1 MIFWIASYPKS
12 GNTWLRALL
21 SSYFYSQDGI
31 FNQSLLKK
39 IGQFPEKRHFI
50 DFDYNPKIVTDTS
63 KYWIKAQEK
72 INQNKKINFFKTHN
86 ILGSINNNNFTNK
99 KNTVGAIY
107 IVRDPRNVLTS
118 MQNHYE
124 LSKDE
129 ALKFMSNEKKYIYDF
144 HSKDDFSDF
153 QFISSWEKNYKS
165 WINQKIF
172 PIKLI
177 RYEDLN
183 LKTLDILQDIIAFI
197 QNVIKVK
204 KNFNIL
210 KAQNSVKTTN
220 FENMKNLEKNDGFIE
235 SILSKNNSKKIPFF
249 HLGPKNDWRKIFDKN
264 YQEKLNIIFKN
275 NLKELNY
282 FE

>member
-129 ALKFMSNEKKYIYDF
+129 ALKFMNNEKKIY
-144 HSKDDFSDF
+144 
-153 QFISSWEKNYKS
+153 
-165 WINQKIF
+165 
-172 PIKLI
+172 L
-177 RYEDLN
+177 
-183 LKTLDILQDIIAFI
+183 
-197 QNVIKVK
+197 
-204 KNFNIL
+204 
-210 KAQNSVKTTN
+210 
-220 FENMKNLEKNDGFIE
+220 
-235 SILSKNNSKKIPFF
+235 
-249 HLGPKNDWRKIFDKN
+249 
-264 YQEKLNIIFKN
+264 
-275 NLKELNY
+275 
-282 FE
+282 

>member
-1 MIFWIASYPKS
+1 MK
-12 GNTWLRALL
+12 
-21 SSYFYSQDGI
+21 
-31 FNQSLLKK
+31 
-39 IGQFPEKRHFI
+39 
-50 DFDYNPKIVTDTS
+50 
-63 KYWIKAQEK
+63 
-72 INQNKKINFFKTHN
+72 
-86 ILGSINNNNFTNK
+86 
-99 KNTVGAIY
+99 
-107 IVRDPRNVLTS
+107 
-118 MQNHYE
+118 
-124 LSKDE
+124 
-129 ALKFMSNEKKYIYDF
+129 KKYIYDF

-183 LKTLDILQDIIAFI
+183 LKTLDILQDVIAFI

>member
-1 MIFWIASYPKS
+1 M
-12 GNTWLRALL
+12 L

-50 DFDYNPKIVTDTS
+50 DFDYNSKIVTDTS

-129 ALKFMSNEKKYIYDF
+129 ALKFMNNEKKYIYDF

-183 LKTLDILQDIIAFI
+183 LKTLDILQDVIAFI